1 MMLSH
6 ISNMKKFL
14 PVFLCLALL
23 AGGAA
28 LYAQDAGA
36 QAPAAPAPAAPAA
49 APEAAAAP
57 APPKLDTGDTAWVLV
72 STALVLL
79 MTAPGVALFY
89 GGMVRSKNALSTV
102 MQSFVIL
109 CLISIQWVLWGYSL
123 AFGPDIG
130 GIVGSLAWFGLN
142 GVGTTPNADYAATI
156 PHQAFMLFQMMFA
169 VITPALITGAF
180 AERIKFSGFLLFTLL
195 WATFIYDP
203 LAHWVW
209 GVGGWVRNL
218 GALDFA
224 GGTVVHIS
232 SGVAGLACA
241 LVVKKR
247 LGLGKEGMHPH
258 NLPMTLTG
266 AALLWF
272 GWFGFN
278 AGSALG
284 AGELATSTFTATN
297 TATAAA
303 ALTWMVAEWI
313 YRGKPSALGVAS
325 GAVAGLVAIT
335 PASGFVGPISAIWV
349 GMGAGGLCYLFV
361 MLKPVF
367 GYDDALDAVGVH
379 GIGGIWGALATGLFA
394 SKAVNAAG
402 ADGLFFGNPAQ
413 LGIQAVAVLVT
424 LVFVFVGTL
433 IILAVVAAI
442 TGLRVSEEDERTGLD
457 LSQHDEKAYS

>member
-1 MMLSH
+1 MLSH
-6 ISNMKKFL
+6 MSSMRKIL
-14 PVFLCLALL
+14 PVLLCLAML

-28 LYAQDAGA
+28 LFAQDAVA
-36 QAPAAPAPAAPAA
+36 QAPAPEAPAA
-49 APEAAAAP
+49 AAPDAAAAP
-57 APPKLDTGDTAWVLV
+57 APPKIDTGDTAWVLV
-72 STALVLL
+72 STALVLA

-102 MQSFVIL
+102 LQSFLIL
-109 CLISIQWVLWGYSL
+109 CLISVQWVLWGYSL
-123 AFGPDIG
+123 AFGPDVGHI
-130 GIVGSLAWFGLN
+130 IGSLAWFGLN
-142 GVGTTPNADYAATI
+142 GVGVEPNADYAATI

-180 AERIKFSGFLLFTLL
+180 AERIKFSAFVLFTLL

-241 LVVKKR
+241 LVIKKR
-247 LGLGKEGMHPH
+247 LGLGKDSMHPH
-258 NLPMTLTG
+258 NLPMTLLG
-266 AALLWF
+266 ASLLWF

-278 AGSALG
+278 AGSALASG
-284 AGELATSTFTATN
+284 ALATSTFTATN

-303 ALTWMVAEWI
+303 ALAWMVAEWI
-313 YRGKPSALGVAS
+313 YRGKPSALGTAS

-335 PASGFVGPISAIWV
+335 PASGFVGPISSIWI
-349 GMGAGGLCYLFV
+349 GIGAGVLCYTAV
-361 MLKPVF
+361 MLKPLF

-379 GIGGIWGALATGLFA
+379 GIGGTWGALATGLFA
-394 SKAVNAAG
+394 SKAVNSAG

-413 LGIQAVAVLVT
+413 LGIQAMAVLIT
-424 LVFVFVGTL
+424 YVFVFVGTL
-433 IILAVVAAI
+433 IILAIVAGI
-442 TGLRVSEEDERTGLD
+442 TGLRASEEDERLGLD

>member
-1 MMLSH
+1 
-6 ISNMKKFL
+6 
-14 PVFLCLALL
+14 
-23 AGGAA
+23 
-28 LYAQDAGA
+28 
-36 QAPAAPAPAAPAA
+36 
-49 APEAAAAP
+49 
-57 APPKLDTGDTAWVLV
+57 
-72 STALVLL
+72 
-79 MTAPGVALFY
+79 FY
-89 GGMVRSKNALSTV
+89 GGMARNKNALATV
-102 MQSFVIL
+102 MQSFVVL
-109 CLISIQWVLWGYSL
+109 CLISVQWVLWGYSL

-142 GVGTTPNADYAATI
+142 GVGVEPNADYAATI

-169 VITPALITGAF
+169 VITPALITGAY
-180 AERIKFSGFLLFTLL
+180 AERIKFSGFILFTLL

-232 SGVAGLACA
+232 SGTAGLACA
-241 LVVKKR
+241 LMLGKR
-247 LGLGKEGMHPH
+247 LGLGKDAMHPN

-266 AALLWF
+266 ASLLWF

-278 AGSALG
+278 AGSALASG
-284 AGELATSTFTATN
+284 ALATSTFTATN

-303 ALTWMVAEWI
+303 ALAWIVAEWI
-313 YRGKPSALGVAS
+313 YRGKPSALGAAS

-335 PASGFVGPISAIWV
+335 PASGFVGPISSIWI
-349 GMGAGGLCYLFV
+349 GIGAGVLCYTMV
-361 MLKPVF
+361 MLKPLF
-367 GYDDALDAVGVH
+367 GYDDALDAFGVH
-379 GIGGIWGALATGLFA
+379 AIGGIWGALATGLFA
-394 SKAVNAAG
+394 SKAVNSAG

-424 LVFVFVGTL
+424 LVFVFVGTF
-433 IILAVVAAI
+433 IILAIVRGI
-442 TGLRVSEEDERTGLD
+442 TGLRVTEEEERTGLD

>member
-1 MMLSH
+1 MLSYLT
-6 ISNMKKFL
+6 NMKKIL
-14 PVFLCLALL
+14 PVLMCLALL

-36 QAPAAPAPAAPAA
+36 QAPEAPAA
-49 APEAAAAP
+49 APEGAAAP
-57 APPKLDTGDTAWVLV
+57 APPKIDTGDTAWVLV
-72 STALVLL
+72 STAMVLL
-79 MTAPGVALFY
+79 MTAPGLALFY
-89 GGMVRSKNALSTV
+89 GGMTRSKNALSTI
-102 MQSFVIL
+102 MQSFIIL

-130 GIVGSLAWFGLN
+130 GIIGGLEWFALN
-142 GVGTTPNADYAATI
+142 GVGVEPYPAYAATI

-169 VITPALITGAF
+169 VITPALICGAF
-180 AERIKFSGFLLFTLL
+180 AERIKFSSFLVFTLL

-232 SGVAGLACA
+232 SGMAGLACA
-241 LVVKKR
+241 IMVRKR
-247 LGLGKEGMHPH
+247 LGHGKEQMHPH
-258 NLPMTLTG
+258 DLPMTLTG
-266 AALLWF
+266 ASLLWF

-284 AGELATSTFTATN
+284 AGGLAASTFLATN

-303 ALTWMVAEWI
+303 ALTWMMAEWL
-313 YRGKPSALGVAS
+313 YRGKPSALGAAT

-335 PASGFVGPISAIWV
+335 PASGFVGPISSIWI
-349 GMGAGGLCYLFV
+349 GMGAGVLCYLAV
-361 MLKPVF
+361 MLKPLF

-379 GIGGIWGALATGLFA
+379 GVGGMWGALATGLFA
-394 SKAVNAAG
+394 SKAVNSAG

-413 LGIQAVAVLVT
+413 LGIQAMAVLVT
-424 LVFVFVGTL
+424 IVFVFVGTL
-433 IILAVVAAI
+433 IILAVVGAI
-442 TGLRVSEEDERTGLD
+442 TGLRVSEEDEQTGLD
-457 LSQHDEKAYS
+457 LSQHDEKAYSHG